1 MSVGKIYLIGLGPG
15 DRSLMTAAAME
26 VLARCAAVVG
36 YGGYLEQ
43 VCDLVEGKQ
52 VISLP
57 LGKEMERA
65 AKAVELAGEGLS
77 VAVISSGD
85 IGVYGMAGPVFEHL
99 AANGW
104 DGKQPQ
110 VEVVPAIS
118 AAQAA
123 ASVLGAPLM
132 QDFCAIS
139 LSDLMTPWKTIRRR
153 LDAAAYGDFVIALYN
168 PRSRRRHKQ
177 IVEARSIVL
186 KHRAADTPVGIVR
199 NACRPNEQSLITTL
213 GELEQ
218 HFERIDMFTTLII
231 GNSTTY
237 VHGGRVVTPR
247 GYMNSQVRQDG

>member
-1 MSVGKIYLIGLGPG
+1 MSVGRIFLIGLGPG
-15 DRSLMTAAAME
+15 DRTLLTPAALDALKCCD
-26 VLARCAAVVG
+26 VVVG
-36 YGGYLEQ
+36 YDGYLEQ
-43 VCDLVEGKQ
+43 VHDLVDGKQ
-52 VISLP
+52 VVSMP

-65 AKAVELAGEGLS
+65 SRAAELANEGIS

-104 DGKQPQ
+104 DGQQPE
-110 VEVVPAIS
+110 VEVVPAVS

-139 LSDLMTPWKTIRRR
+139 LSDLMTPWDTIRKR

-168 PRSRRRHKQ
+168 PRSRRRQKQ
-177 IVEARSIVL
+177 IVEARGIVL
-186 KHRAADTPVGIVR
+186 KHRSAETPVGIVR
-199 NACRPNEQSLITTL
+199 NACRPDEGSMMTTL
-213 GELEQ
+213 GELDE
-218 HFERIDMFTTLII
+218 HFDSIDMFTTLII

-237 VHGGRVVTPR
+237 IHGGRMVTPR
-247 GYMNSQVRQDG
+247 GYMNSQC